1 VHASVSTWCRTIG
14 ETTQQRRCTVLGPA
28 TAHCGS
34 MPSRRAIPRSTPAR
48 PLHAHAPPTLSA
60 AVAAADAK
68 SKITRASLMSFK
80 AEPRGMRCAMAGGTS
95 HNRPSPPFD
104 LRDDRNSKVPTYLT
118 NTQYMRFRPGG
129 FCCWGGCWRRA
140 RGVKTRERLLEIQP
154 VRTPRCYAVDEE
166 PAGPLLV
173 AERGAGQPGRVR
185 VGTDAAGK
193 YCTAAL
199 HARACADAATN
210 RRRCSRATC
219 ATACACVLPPP
230 PSRKMAGGLYSFGRR
245 RLDRIRSVAYAQI

>member
-1 VHASVSTWCRTIG
+1 
-14 ETTQQRRCTVLGPA
+14 
-28 TAHCGS
+28 
-34 MPSRRAIPRSTPAR
+34 MPSRRAIPLSMPVR

-80 AEPRGMRCAMAGGTS
+80 AEPRGMRCATAGTFT
-95 HNRPSPPFD
+95 NRPSPPFD
-104 LRDDRNSKVPTYLT
+104 LRSPVIPQSSRAGTRTARYTRL
-118 NTQYMRFRPGG
+118 RPGG
-129 FCCWGGCWRRA
+129 FCCRGGCWRRA
-140 RGVKTRERLLEIQP
+140 RGVKTRERPPRNSAGQNSP
-154 VRTPRCYAVDEE
+154 VPYAVDEE

-193 YCTAAL
+193 YCAAAL

-219 ATACACVLPPP
+219 ATSC
-230 PSRKMAGGLYSFGRR
+230 SRF
-245 RLDRIRSVAYAQI
+245 